1 MFTYDMSEDLKTIL
15 QASYKPQAEAQETL
29 ENKGYTYDKDL
40 STMEHKVF
48 VNSEGT
54 PQIAYRGT
62 VRLSDWMRNSL
73 TATGLEKYDTKFN
86 EAKQLRDSV
95 EAKYNKPPEIY
106 GHSRGAN
113 LAEYAGK
120 GTQSKVTT
128 YNKPVSI
135 FGLGKTLN
143 ENQKDIYTKND
154 IPSTLSR
161 FQYGNKQYI
170 ASPLNPLKAH
180 STKNL

>member
-1 MFTYDMSEDLKTIL
+1 MSEDLKTIL
-15 QASYKPQAEAQETL
+15 QASYKPQAEAQEDL

-40 STMEHKVF
+40 STMENKVF

-62 VRLSDWMRNSL
+62 VRLGDWLRNGL
-73 TATGLEKYDTKFN
+73 IATGLEKYDPKFN

-95 EAKYNKPPEIY
+95 EEKYKKAPEIY
-106 GHSRGAN
+106 GHSRGGS

-135 FGLGKTLN
+135 SGLGKTIN
-143 ENQKDIYTKND
+143 ENQKDIYTKHD

-161 FQYGNKQYI
+161 FQYGNKKYL
-170 ASPLNPLKAH
+170 SSSLNPLKAH